1 MAECEVFCQ
10 AQAPGF
16 RAEFFAH
23 RESGI
28 VWVRCGGRGSLV
40 AATAL
45 IEQLRTLPC
54 RIAFPRILLDILSLN
69 RVDPRADQQV
79 GASLRRLFPE
89 VDRVAITG
97 NSPLT
102 IMRDLFYRRFIEPA
116 PIREFA
122 SVDAAL
128 GWLLE

>member
-1 MAECEVFCQ
+1 MFGKQSLSTVD
-10 AQAPGF
+10 GF
-16 RAEFFAH
+16 SSTH
-23 RESGI
+23 QKI
-28 VWVRCGGRGSLV
+28 V
-40 AATAL
+40 
-45 IEQLRTLPC
+45 
-54 RIAFPRILLDILSLN
+54 FPRILLDILSLN

-79 GASLRRLFPE
+79 GTSLRQLFPE

-102 IMRDLFYRRFIEPA
+102 IMRDLFYRRFVEPA